1 MDVLFAAYSNA
12 LYSVL
17 LTNLYGMPVVAHSD
31 FLYSVL
37 PVVLLTNSHMPVVV
51 HSDFSYSVS
60 PVALLTNLHS
70 VLPVAA
76 HSKSMGGSALSAKR
90 SSGDWILDTGATSHI
105 CCNVD
110 LFDKI
115 APTSATIAWGNA
127 ATLPT
132 YDNNSITVV
141 LPNSASAILNSILYI
156 SELRLNILSV
166 LYLLKYRAR
175 IAFI

>member
-1 MDVLFAAYSNA
+1 
-12 LYSVL
+12 
-17 LTNLYGMPVVAHSD
+17 MPVAAHSD
-31 FLYSVL
+31 F
-37 PVVLLTNSHMPVVV
+37 SH
-51 HSDFSYSVS
+51 SVS
-60 PVALLTNLHS
+60 PVALLTSPHS

-127 ATLPT
+127 ATLPARG
-132 YDNNSITVV
+132 NGSITVA
-141 LPNSASAILNSILYI
+141 LPNSASAVLDSVLCIP
-156 SELRLNILSV
+156 ELGLNILSV
-166 LYLLKYRAR
+166 PRLLEHGAR
-175 IAFI
+175 IAFAQNSARILLELGTELQATTNAKGLFYLSFRRG